1 MALPESPA
9 AFLQFLLS
17 LALGVACV
25 AQIHAVTS
33 AVTMKT
39 LDSRGISGMINLLM
53 MILAGNIIPLTLFP
67 DAVQALMRYQ
77 PFAQALDAPIR
88 MYHHAQGAGEF
99 FISLAAQ
106 LAWLTVLTAGGRA
119 LWRQHLRS
127 VTVQGG

>member
-1 MALPESPA
+1 
-9 AFLQFLLS
+9 
-17 LALGVACV
+17 
-25 AQIHAVTS
+25 
-33 AVTMKT
+33 MKT

-67 DAVQALMRYQ
+67 ETVQALLRYQ

-88 MYHHAQGAGEF
+88 MYQHAQSTAEF
-99 FISLAAQ
+99 SINLAAQ
-106 LAWLTVLTAGGRA
+106 LGWLAVLIAGGRA